1 MTTERVARSLIV
13 LIAFMLPCAVG
24 AQGTPADY
32 ARAATIADRFRG
44 LTVDEMDGIS
54 WIGDSDGVVYRKS
67 VKGGHQFVIAD
78 PATATKRPAFDHARL
93 AAALSSLTGAQYSA
107 LTLPFTTVVFDDPQ
121 HIAFDI
127 QQAGAGRG
135 RAAGGTA
142 RRGTPP
148 PAYHCS
154 LTDYTC
160 SRAAVR
166 TTGARSRSSGA
177 QADVESAS
185 PGNEESPAPLLDQD
199 GNPIPDE
206 GPWDDGWHNGADA
219 FAVLA
224 AQQQGRGASL
234 DEGVRVAPDGSSE
247 AIILNYNV
255 YLRPTG
261 ASTVANAV
269 PLTTDGSEGNFYT
282 LQSVSWSPDSKH
294 LVAYRVIPG
303 YRREIHYHLSSPP
316 DQLQPKDTTLY
327 YAKPGDRVDFRQPV
341 LVDVAARRAAVVD
354 NALFPNAYSIS
365 PARWWADSRAFTFEY
380 NQRGHQVYRVI
391 EVNATTG
398 APRVLIDER
407 SKTFVNYRRTNAS
420 LSDAGRTYRYD
431 VADGKEIVWMSER
444 DGWAQL
450 YLYDGAT
457 GQVKNQI
464 TKGHFVVRAV
474 DRVDE
479 AKRQIW
485 FEAGGMNPTQ
495 DPYFLHY
502 YRINFDGTG
511 LTTFTDADGNHSV
524 VWSPDGR
531 YYVDT
536 WSRVD
541 LPPQGELRRTS
552 DQKVVM
558 ELEHGDASAAI
569 RAGLPVPEVFVAKG
583 RDGVTDIWGTIQRP
597 ATFDPKKKYAVIENI
612 YAGPQGSFVQKTWS
626 DVSRD
631 LQMAEAGYIVVHI
644 DGMGTN
650 NRSKAFHD
658 VAWKNLGDAGFPD
671 RILWHKAVAA
681 KYPWYDISRVGIFG
695 TSAGGQ
701 NAMGAV
707 LFHPEFY
714 KAAFANSG
722 CHDNRM
728 DKIWWN
734 EQWMGWPVDSSYDK
748 SSNLL
753 NAYRLKGHLILVQ
766 GEFDTNVD
774 PSVQT
779 QVANALIKS
788 NKDFEFIVVPNGGH
802 GSGGAY
808 VAHKRDDMFN
818 KVFYNVDAPDRNA
831 ADAPPLGP
839 FGRAPNPL

>member
-1 MTTERVARSLIV
+1 MHTGRIARSLIA
-13 LIAFMLPCAVG
+13 LAATAAPGAVG

-32 ARAATIADRFRG
+32 ARAATVAERFRG

-54 WIGDSDGVVYRKS
+54 WIAGSDRVVYRKS
-67 VKGGHQFVIAD
+67 VRGGHQFVVAD
-78 PATATKRPAFDHARL
+78 AGTATKAPAFDHARL
-93 AAALSSLTGAQYSA
+93 AAALESLTGGKYTA
-107 LTLPFTTVVFDDPQ
+107 LTLPFTTVTFDDSL

-127 QQAGAGRG
+127 VSGGGRAGAATGGNGR
-135 RAAGGTA
+135 R
-142 RRGTPP
+142 PVP

-154 LTDYTC
+154 LVDYIC
-160 SRAAVR
+160 SRVAPQGPRAP
-166 TTGARSRSSGA
+166 
-177 QADVESAS
+177 SAGLEGRVDEASS
-185 PGNEESPAPLLDQD
+185 PGHEESPAPLLDQD

-219 FAVLA
+219 LAVLA
-224 AQQQGRGASL
+224 AQQQGRGAFA
-234 DEGVRVAPDGSSE
+234 DDGARAAPDGSAE

-255 YLRPTG
+255 YLRPAG
-261 ASTVANAV
+261 ATNFANAV

-282 LQSVSWSPDSKH
+282 LQSVVWSPDSRH
-294 LVAYRVIPG
+294 IVAYRVIPG
-303 YRREIHYHLSSPP
+303 YRRELHYHLSSPP
-316 DQLQPKDTTLY
+316 DQLQPRDTTIFY
-327 YAKPGDRVDFRQPV
+327 NKPGDRLDVRQPV
-341 LVDVAARRAAVVD
+341 LIDIASRRATVVD

-365 PARWWADSRAFTFEY
+365 PARWWADGRAFTFEY

-391 EVNATTG
+391 EVNANTG
-398 APRVLIDER
+398 TPRALIDEL
-407 SKTFVNYRRTNAS
+407 SKTFIDYRRTNAS

-431 VADGKEIVWMSER
+431 VADGKEIIWMSER

-479 AKRQIW
+479 ARRQIW
-485 FEAGGMNPTQ
+485 FEAGGMNPGQ
-495 DPYFLHY
+495 DPYFLQY

-511 LTTFTDADGNHSV
+511 LTAFTDADGNHSV

-541 LPPQGELRRTS
+541 LPPRGELRRTS
-552 DQKVVM
+552 DQTVVM

-681 KYPWYDISRVGIFG
+681 KYSWYDISRVGIFG

-734 EQWMGWPVDSSYDK
+734 EQWMGWPVDSLYDK
-748 SSNLL
+748 SSNLI

-779 QVANALIKS
+779 QVANALMKS

-808 VAHKRDDMFN
+808 VARKRDDMFN
-818 KVFYNVDAPDRNA
+818 KVFYNVDPPDRNA

-839 FGRAPNPL
+839 FGRAPSPR